1 MRSYYIDGIP
11 ILYPGNYGNSDTRT
25 NILPEGTVMRKVRLI
40 PQAYTEHICLRWQ
53 VMGALAASG
62 KYVFKL
68 HVVVVLIWIT
78 GSYIAVEARI
88 VRSSVS

>member
-1 MRSYYIDGIP
+1 MS
-11 ILYPGNYGNSDTRT
+11 SDNT
-25 NILPEGTVMRKVRLI
+25 
-40 PQAYTEHICLRWQ
+40 Q
-53 VMGALAASG
+53 VVPRASQ
-62 KYVFKL
+62 YVFKL